1 MREKEIQT
9 GEQIYFERKRKL
21 CEMLR
26 LGQRGGKQFWEVL
39 DELGKKSS
47 SGSKLESNY
56 WRSSAGKGV
65 INGVLGV
72 MKRER
77 ERDRERESE
86 RERDSLWIQSIC
98 ACAGI
103 REFSVSCCSSC

>member
-47 SGSKLESNY
+47 SG
-56 WRSSAGKGV
+56 
-65 INGVLGV
+65 
-72 MKRER
+72 
-77 ERDRERESE
+77 
-86 RERDSLWIQSIC
+86 
-98 ACAGI
+98 
-103 REFSVSCCSSC
+103 

>member
-77 ERDRERESE
+77 ERERS
-86 RERDSLWIQSIC
+86 RGDSLYLCVRWNT
-98 ACAGI
+98 
-103 REFSVSCCSSC
+103 

>member
-77 ERDRERESE
+77 ERERARERES
-86 RERDSLWIQSIC
+86 DSVGSQSIC